1 LFNVDEIGLTVVQH
15 EVRKM
20 LAMEGKKQVACLP
33 SAQRGTHYCCDIHE
47 CFVYLRAP
55 FDGLPPPKHQ
65 GCYWTVLLQKQLAL
79 YLSLVGFKYTASQTG
94 SLKAPLAL

>member
-15 EVRKM
+15 KVRKV

-33 SAQRGTHYCCDIHE
+33 SAQRGVHCRRDIHE

-55 FDGLPPPKHQ
+55 FDGNPLPKHPR
-65 GCYWTVLLQKQLAL
+65 LQLE
-79 YLSLVGFKYTASQTG
+79 TAPPETIGAVPQSGWIQVDSFTT
-94 SLKAPLAL
+94 